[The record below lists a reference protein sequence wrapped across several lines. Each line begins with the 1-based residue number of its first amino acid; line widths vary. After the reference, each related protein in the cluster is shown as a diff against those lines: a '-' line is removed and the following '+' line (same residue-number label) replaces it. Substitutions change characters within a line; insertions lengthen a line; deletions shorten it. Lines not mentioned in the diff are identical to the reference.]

1 MPSPGHLALVTG
13 LLSSSYFTFG
23 NIGAAY
29 FGVMPATARG
39 QTNLPVAERLA
50 LWDNFYGIAKYHMG
64 ISTVVS
70 GVALSVSAYLTPVG
84 PLRYLLTAG
93 AVAGYTVAVYTVLF
107 MLPLNNGLIAT
118 LRGHSVKPL
127 GPIEQ
132 QHVLDQLE
140 KWRALHRVRI
150 VLGIVS
156 WLAATTALL
165 AADPAIQFVFSVVKE
180 RN

>member
-1 MPSPGHLALVTG
+1 
-13 LLSSSYFTFG
+13 
-23 NIGAAY
+23 
-29 FGVMPATARG
+29 
-39 QTNLPVAERLA
+39 
-50 LWDNFYGIAKYHMG
+50 MG

-118 LRGHSVKPL
+118 LRDHSVKPL

-165 AADPAIQFVFSVVKE
+165 AADPVIQFVFSVVKE